1 MLYMYKYYVMKNIWI
16 TGASRGIGYSTA
28 QLFLEMGHRVV
39 ILTRNTQAVEGLSAL
54 YPETLYIC
62 TTDLLALEKSE
73 YPDLPVDILINN
85 AGALVNR
92 PFSDITKEDLLK
104 VYGTNVFGPI
114 QLIQNLMPK
123 FSSDAHIVNI
133 SSVGGV
139 TGSVKFPGLSAYSSS
154 KGAMTILTECLQ
166 AEFGDSTSWSFNCL
180 ALGAVQTEM
189 LEEAFPGY
197 VAPIDAAAMAAYIC
211 GFALNNHRVMRGR
224 VVEVAMSTP

>member
-1 MLYMYKYYVMKNIWI
+1 MDYRSIKEVLVTVLRNY
-16 TGASRGIGYSTA
+16 
-28 QLFLEMGHRVV
+28 FLRWVIRVV

-54 YPETLYIC
+54 YPETLYMC
-62 TTDLLALEKSE
+62 TTDLLALEMSE
-73 YPDLPVDILINN
+73 YPDFPVDILINN

-92 PFSDITKEDLLK
+92 PFSDITREDLMK

-211 GFALNNHRVMRGR
+211 GFSLNNHRVMRGR

>member
-1 MLYMYKYYVMKNIWI
+1 MKNIWI

-54 YPETLYIC
+54 YPETLYIS

-73 YPDLPVDILINN
+73 FPDYPVDILINN

-92 PFSDITKEDLLK
+92 PFSDITKEDLMN

>member
-1 MLYMYKYYVMKNIWI
+1 MKNIWI

-73 YPDLPVDILINN
+73 YPDFPVDILINN

-92 PFSDITKEDLLK
+92 PFSEITKEDLMK

-114 QLIQNLMPK
+114 QLIQNLMHK

-211 GFALNNHRVMRGR
+211 GFALNNHLVMRGR

>member
-1 MLYMYKYYVMKNIWI
+1 MYKYYVMKNIWI

-54 YPETLYIC
+54 YPENLYIC

-92 PFSDITKEDLLK
+92 PFSDITKEDLMK

-123 FSSDAHIVNI
+123 FSLDAHIVNI

-211 GFALNNHRVMRGR
+211 GFALNNNRVMRGR

>member
-1 MLYMYKYYVMKNIWI
+1 MKNIWI
-16 TGASRGIGYSTA
+16 TGASRGIGYSAA

-39 ILTRNTQAVEGLSAL
+39 ILTRNTQAVEGLSIL

-73 YPDLPVDILINN
+73 YPDYPVDILINN

-92 PFSDITKEDLLK
+92 PFSDITKEDLMK
-104 VYGTNVFGPI
+104 VYGTNVFGPV

-123 FSSDAHIVNI
+123 FSPDAHIVNI

-211 GFALNNHRVMRGR
+211 GFALNSHRVMRGR

>member
-1 MLYMYKYYVMKNIWI
+1 MKNIWI

-28 QLFLEMGHRVV
+28 QLFLEMGHRVI

-73 YPDLPVDILINN
+73 YPDFPVDILINN

-92 PFSDITKEDLLK
+92 PFSDITKEDLMK

-123 FSSDAHIVNI
+123 FRSDQIRQDVCVH
-133 SSVGGV
+133 
-139 TGSVKFPGLSAYSSS
+139 K
-154 KGAMTILTECLQ
+154 K
-166 AEFGDSTSWSFNCL
+166 
-180 ALGAVQTEM
+180 
-189 LEEAFPGY
+189 
-197 VAPIDAAAMAAYIC
+197 
-211 GFALNNHRVMRGR
+211 
-224 VVEVAMSTP
+224 

>member
-73 YPDLPVDILINN
+73 YPDFPVDILINN

-92 PFSDITKEDLLK
+92 PFSDITKEDLMK

-166 AEFGDSTSWSFNCL
+166 AEFSDSTSWSFNCL

>member
-1 MLYMYKYYVMKNIWI
+1 MYKYYVMKNIWI

-73 YPDLPVDILINN
+73 YPDFPVDILINN

-92 PFSDITKEDLLK
+92 PFSDITKEDLMK

-166 AEFGDSTSWSFNCL
+166 AEFSDSTSWSFNCL

>member
-1 MLYMYKYYVMKNIWI
+1 MKNIWI

-28 QLFLEMGHRVV
+28 QLFLEKGHRVV
-39 ILTRNTQAVEGLSAL
+39 ILTRNTQAVEALSAL

-92 PFSDITKEDLLK
+92 PFSDITKDDLMK

-224 VVEVAMSTP
+224 VVEVTMSTP

>member
-1 MLYMYKYYVMKNIWI
+1 MYKYYVMKNIWI

-62 TTDLLALEKSE
+62 STDLLALEKSE
-73 YPDLPVDILINN
+73 YPDFPVDILINN

-92 PFSDITKEDLLK
+92 PFSDITKEDLMK

-197 VAPIDAAAMAAYIC
+197 VAPTDAAAMAAYIC

>member
-1 MLYMYKYYVMKNIWI
+1 MYKYFVMKNIWI

-92 PFSDITKEDLLK
+92 PFSDITKEDLMK

-166 AEFGDSTSWSFNCL
+166 AEFSDSTSWSFNCL

>member
-1 MLYMYKYYVMKNIWI
+1 MKNIWI

-28 QLFLEMGHRVV
+28 QLFLEMGHRVI

-73 YPDLPVDILINN
+73 YPDYPVDILINN

-92 PFSDITKEDLLK
+92 PFSDITKEDLIN

-114 QLIQNLMPK
+114 QLIQNLIPK

>member
-1 MLYMYKYYVMKNIWI
+1 MKNIWI

-62 TTDLLALEKSE
+62 TTDLLALEMSE
-73 YPDLPVDILINN
+73 YPDFPVDILINN

-92 PFSDITKEDLLK
+92 PFSDITKEDLMK

-211 GFALNNHRVMRGR
+211 GFSLNNHRVMRGR

>member
-1 MLYMYKYYVMKNIWI
+1 MYKYYVMKNIWI

-28 QLFLEMGHRVV
+28 QLFLEKGHRVV

-92 PFSDITKEDLLK
+92 PFSDITKDDLMK

>member
-1 MLYMYKYYVMKNIWI
+1 MKNIWI

-73 YPDLPVDILINN
+73 YPDFPVDILINN

-92 PFSDITKEDLLK
+92 PFSEITKEDLMK

-211 GFALNNHRVMRGR
+211 GFSLNNHRVMRGR

>member
-73 YPDLPVDILINN
+73 YPDFPVDILINN

-197 VAPIDAAAMAAYIC
+197 VAPTDAAAMAAYIC

>member
-1 MLYMYKYYVMKNIWI
+1 MKNIWI

-73 YPDLPVDILINN
+73 YPDFPVDILINN

-92 PFSDITKEDLLK
+92 PFSDITKEDLMK

-211 GFALNNHRVMRGR
+211 GFSLNNHRVMRGR

>member
-1 MLYMYKYYVMKNIWI
+1 MYKYYVMKNIWI

-28 QLFLEMGHRVV
+28 QLFLEMGHRVI

-73 YPDLPVDILINN
+73 YPDYPVDILINN
-85 AGALVNR
+85 AGALVNK
-92 PFSDITKEDLLK
+92 PFSDITKEDLMK

>member
-1 MLYMYKYYVMKNIWI
+1 M
-16 TGASRGIGYSTA
+16 GS
-28 QLFLEMGHRVV
+28 EMCIRD
-39 ILTRNTQAVEGLSAL
+39 S
-54 YPETLYIC
+54 
-62 TTDLLALEKSE
+62 
-73 YPDLPVDILINN
+73 
-85 AGALVNR
+85 
-92 PFSDITKEDLLK
+92 
-104 VYGTNVFGPI
+104 
-114 QLIQNLMPK
+114 
-123 FSSDAHIVNI
+123 I

-197 VAPIDAAAMAAYIC
+197 VAPIDATAMATYIC

>member
-1 MLYMYKYYVMKNIWI
+1 MKNIWI

-73 YPDLPVDILINN
+73 YPDFPVDILINN

-92 PFSDITKEDLLK
+92 PFSDITKEDLMK

-114 QLIQNLMPK
+114 QLIQKLMPK

-211 GFALNNHRVMRGR
+211 GFALNNHRVMGGR

>member
-1 MLYMYKYYVMKNIWI
+1 MYKYYVMKNIWI

-73 YPDLPVDILINN
+73 YPDFPVDILINN

-92 PFSDITKEDLLK
+92 PFSDITKEDLMK

-139 TGSVKFPGLSAYSSS
+139 TGSMKFPGLSAYSSS

>member
-1 MLYMYKYYVMKNIWI
+1 MYKYYVMKNIWI

-39 ILTRNTQAVEGLSAL
+39 ILTRNTQAVERLSAL
-54 YPETLYIC
+54 YPETLYVC

-92 PFSDITKEDLLK
+92 PFSDITKEDLMK

-197 VAPIDAAAMAAYIC
+197 VAPTDAAAMAAYIC

>member
-1 MLYMYKYYVMKNIWI
+1 MYKYYVMKNIWI

-92 PFSDITKEDLLK
+92 PFSDITKEDLIK

-197 VAPIDAAAMAAYIC
+197 VAPTDAAAMAAYIC

>member
-1 MLYMYKYYVMKNIWI
+1 MKNIWI

-73 YPDLPVDILINN
+73 YPDFPVDILINN

-92 PFSDITKEDLLK
+92 PFSDITKEDLMK

-114 QLIQNLMPK
+114 QLIQNLMHK

-211 GFALNNHRVMRGR
+211 GFALNNHLVMRGR

>member
-1 MLYMYKYYVMKNIWI
+1 MYKYYVMKNIWI

-92 PFSDITKEDLLK
+92 PFSDITKEDLMK

-197 VAPIDAAAMAAYIC
+197 VAPIDAAAMAAYIY

>member
-1 MLYMYKYYVMKNIWI
+1 MYKYYVMKNIWI

-54 YPETLYIC
+54 YPKTLYIC

-73 YPDLPVDILINN
+73 YPDFPVDILINN

-92 PFSDITKEDLLK
+92 PFSDITKEDLMK

-114 QLIQNLMPK
+114 QLIQNLMPE

-211 GFALNNHRVMRGR
+211 SFALNNHRVMRGR
-224 VVEVAMSTP
+224 VVEVALSTP

>member
-1 MLYMYKYYVMKNIWI
+1 MYKYYVMKNIWI

-28 QLFLEMGHRVV
+28 QLFLEKGHRVV

-92 PFSDITKEDLLK
+92 PFSDITKDDLMK

-123 FSSDAHIVNI
+123 FSSNAHIVNI

-139 TGSVKFPGLSAYSSS
+139 TGSVKFPGLSVYSSS

>member
-1 MLYMYKYYVMKNIWI
+1 MKNIWI

-73 YPDLPVDILINN
+73 YPDFPVDILINN

-92 PFSDITKEDLLK
+92 PFSDITKEDLMK
-104 VYGTNVFGPI
+104 VYGTNVFGPV
-114 QLIQNLMPK
+114 QLIQNLMTK

-211 GFALNNHRVMRGR
+211 SFALNNHRVMRGR

>member
-1 MLYMYKYYVMKNIWI
+1 MKNIWI

-28 QLFLEMGHRVV
+28 QLFLEMGHRVI

-62 TTDLLALEKSE
+62 TTDLLDLEKSE
-73 YPDLPVDILINN
+73 YPDFPVDILINN

-92 PFSDITKEDLLK
+92 PFSDITKEDLMK

>member
-1 MLYMYKYYVMKNIWI
+1 MKNIWI

-73 YPDLPVDILINN
+73 YPDFPVDILINN

-92 PFSDITKEDLLK
+92 PFGEITKEDLMK

-166 AEFGDSTSWSFNCL
+166 AEFSDSTFWSFNCL

-197 VAPIDAAAMAAYIC
+197 DAPIDAGSMATYIC
-211 GFALNNHRVMRGR
+211 GFALNSHRVMRGR

>member
-1 MLYMYKYYVMKNIWI
+1 MKNIWI

-28 QLFLEMGHRVV
+28 QLFLEKGHRVV

-54 YPETLYIC
+54 YPDTLYIC

-92 PFSDITKEDLLK
+92 PFSDITKEDLMK

-197 VAPIDAAAMAAYIC
+197 VAPTDAAAMAAYIC

>member
-1 MLYMYKYYVMKNIWI
+1 MYKYYVMKNIWI

-92 PFSDITKEDLLK
+92 PFSDITKEDLMK

-133 SSVGGV
+133 GSVGGV

-166 AEFGDSTSWSFNCL
+166 TEFGDSTSWSFNCL

>member
-1 MLYMYKYYVMKNIWI
+1 MKNIWI

-28 QLFLEMGHRVV
+28 QLFLEMGHRVI

-73 YPDLPVDILINN
+73 YPDYPVDILINN

-92 PFSDITKEDLLK
+92 PFSDITKEDLMK

-197 VAPIDAAAMAAYIC
+197 VAPIDAGAMAAYIC